1 MNINKYVMLK
11 VLNSSRNILAV
22 NSKRKKKNV
31 MTKENPIVTSKHI
44 YQAFYE
50 IEQMQEWQFW
60 HLKS

>member
-1 MNINKYVMLK
+1 MNINKYAMLK

>member
-1 MNINKYVMLK
+1 MNINKYAMLK
-11 VLNSSRNILAV
+11 ALNSSRNILAV
-22 NSKRKKKNV
+22 NSKRKKNNV

-50 IEQMQEWQFW
+50 IEQMQEGQFW